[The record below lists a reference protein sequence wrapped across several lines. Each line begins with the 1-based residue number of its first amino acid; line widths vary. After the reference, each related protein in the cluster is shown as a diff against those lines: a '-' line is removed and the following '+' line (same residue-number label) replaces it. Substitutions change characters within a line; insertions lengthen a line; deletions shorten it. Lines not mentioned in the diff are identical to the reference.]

1 MVSDM
6 TAIEHAP
13 AETTRDVDTATND
26 QSPPPPG
33 PRRRA
38 MRRWLLALVVAAIA
52 VLALGVLQ
60 KELRAYHLHDITGSL
75 RALPTARFLLACA
88 LTALGFVV
96 LAGYDALALR
106 YVGRRL
112 PLRRLAFA
120 SSVGYAFSQLLSF
133 AALTGGSI
141 RYRLWSRWGLSAAE
155 VAQAVAFDI
164 TTSWL
169 GIIALGGATLLLSA
183 RPDAVDAV
191 VQSRFGL
198 PLGVAL
204 LGVVVCY
211 LAWSLARRPLIIRG
225 WRIAPPGLALALAQ
239 LGLAVLDWMIAGAVL
254 FTLLPS
260 APRLPATVFFEA
272 FLLAQVAGI
281 LSQLP
286 GGIGVFES
294 VLVVLLRPFIPAP
307 EVLGAL
313 IAYRAV
319 YYLAPFAVASV
330 ALAAFEFRCRRI
342 REPGAVRAVRR
353 WLSGLLPDALS
364 VLTFGAG
371 VVMLVSGATPSASG
385 RLAWLDTVLPLGV
398 IEVSH
403 FVGSLVGVALLIL
416 ARGLH
421 RRLDAA
427 YHLVIVALGV
437 GIAASLLK
445 GADYEEA
452 LVLIAVLGLV
462 LPARRH
468 FYRRAALTSEPWS
481 PGWAVAVL
489 LVLGGTAWLGL
500 FAYQHV
506 DYSRDLWWRF
516 TVYGDAPRFLRATA
530 GVVGVMLVF
539 GLARLVGPARRGTRA
554 PTRAEIDRAGAIAH
568 QTGKVNAY
576 LATVGDKAVLFGR
589 SGGLLMFAISGRSW
603 VALGDP
609 VGAPEERA
617 ELAWRFKEMVDRHAG
632 WPVFYEAG
640 RESLPLFVDLGL
652 SLVKLG
658 EEARVPLSTFS
669 LEGSGRKGLRR
680 TVRGV
685 ENAGGVFEIIV
696 PEEMPAVLPELR
708 RVSDA
713 WLAEKNTR
721 EKGFSLGRFDEAYLR
736 RFPIA
741 VARRNGR
748 IVAFANM
755 WPSATREE
763 LSVDLMR
770 HEPDAPRGVMEY
782 VLIQLMLWGKRE
794 GYAWF
799 NLGMAPLAGLPSRAH
814 APRWSSVGGLI
825 FRRGEHFY
833 NFQGLREYKQKF
845 DPVWEPRYLASP
857 GGLALPR
864 ILANIATLI
873 GGGLRGVVAK

>member
-1 MVSDM
+1 M

-13 AETTRDVDTATND
+13 VETTRDVDTATD
-26 QSPPPPG
+26 DRSPLPPG
-33 PRRRA
+33 LQRRA
-38 MRRWLLALVVAAIA
+38 MRRWLPALVVAAIA

-75 RALPTARFLLACA
+75 RALPTARLLLACA

-96 LAGYDALALR
+96 LAGCDALALR
-106 YVGRRL
+106 YLGRRL

-133 AALTGGSI
+133 TALTGGSI
-141 RYRLWSRWGLSAAE
+141 RYRLWSRWGLSASE

-169 GIIALGGATLLLSA
+169 GIIALGGATLMLSPRA
-183 RPDAVDAV
+183 ESIPAV
-191 VQSRFGL
+191 VQPGLQL

-204 LGVVVCY
+204 LAVVLCY
-211 LAWSLARRPLIIRG
+211 LLWSVVRRPLVIRG
-225 WRIAPPGLALALAQ
+225 WRITPPVPSLALAQ
-239 LGLAVLDWMIAGAVL
+239 LGLATLDWIIAGAVL
-254 FTLLPS
+254 FALLPA

-294 VLVVLLRPFIPAP
+294 VLVLLLRPFIPAP

-330 ALAAFEFRCRRI
+330 ALAAFEFRRRRI
-342 REPGAVRAVRR
+342 REPEAVRAVRR

-371 VVMLVSGATPSASG
+371 VVMLVSGATPSAST

-403 FVGSLVGVALLIL
+403 FVGSLVGVVLLIL

-427 YHLVIVALGV
+427 YHLAVVALGI

-445 GADYEEA
+445 GADYLEA
-452 LVLIAVLGLV
+452 LVLTAVLGLV

-481 PGWAVAVL
+481 PGWVVAVL

-516 TVYGDAPRFLRATA
+516 TFYGDAPRFLRAMTGVF
-530 GVVGVMLVF
+530 GVV
-539 GLARLVGPARRGTRA
+539 LAFALTRLLGPAKRGTRA
-554 PTRAEIDRAGAIAH
+554 PTRADIDRAAAIAH

-589 SGGLLMFAISGRSW
+589 SRGLLMFAISGRSW

-609 VGAPEERA
+609 IGAPEERA
-617 ELAWRFKEMVDRHAG
+617 ELAWRFKEMADRHAG

-652 SLVKLG
+652 TLVKLG
-658 EEARVPLSTFS
+658 EEARVPLAGFS
-669 LEGSGRKGLRR
+669 LDGHGRKELRR

-685 ENAGGVFEIIV
+685 EKAGCVFEIVAPKDV
-696 PEEMPAVLPELR
+696 PALMPELR

-721 EKGFSLGRFDEAYLR
+721 EKGFSLGHFDDAYLC
-736 RFPIA
+736 RFPAA
-741 VARRNGR
+741 VVRRNGR
-748 IVAFANM
+748 VLAFANV

-782 VLIQLMLWGKRE
+782 VMIELMLWGKSE

-799 NLGMAPLAGLPSRAH
+799 NLGMAPLAGLVSRAL
-814 APRWSSVGGLI
+814 APRWSSIGRLI
-825 FRRGEHFY
+825 YRRGEHFY
-833 NFQGLREYKQKF
+833 NFRGLREYKAKF
-845 DPVWEPRYLASP
+845 DPVWEPKYLASP